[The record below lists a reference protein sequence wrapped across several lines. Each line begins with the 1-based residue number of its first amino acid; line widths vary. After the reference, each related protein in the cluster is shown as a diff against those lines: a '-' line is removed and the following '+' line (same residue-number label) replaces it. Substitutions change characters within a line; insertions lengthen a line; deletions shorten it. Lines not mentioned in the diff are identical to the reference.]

1 MVSMPPITLWSNPK
15 APSQAAQIVL
25 LCTELKAKPKVIE
38 INTAKNTHGNGQLG
52 KGKKYYGTYH
62 YRHICTLYGCGRK

>member
-1 MVSMPPITLWSNPK
+1 MPPKLMRMVRMVSMPPITLWSNPK

-38 INTAKNTHGNGQLG
+38 INTAKNTPIHRNP
-52 KGKKYYGTYH
+52 
-62 YRHICTLYGCGRK
+62 RPRSM